1 MTTSTLPGTLT
12 LVPTPLGNLGDMTLR
27 AISTL
32 ETADVVAAE
41 DTRRTRALLSHLGIK
56 KPVVSCYRHNES
68 GREAWLLKELAAGH
82 QVALVSDAGMP
93 GVCDPGSLL
102 AAVAR
107 EAGHDVIVL
116 PGPSAV
122 LLALVYAGFPC
133 DSFTFGGYL
142 PRHRK
147 GRTAALATLAL
158 ETRTAVFFETPH
170 RLRAC
175 LADCVA
181 TLPGR
186 QLVVA
191 REMTKLHQEIFRGSA
206 TEAAAH
212 FSGDIKGEIVLVIA
226 GATPESL
233 ASEAEPLDTN
243 QAQAQ
248 YRELISRGLHPK
260 KALKEVAGS
269 FGLTRQEAYR
279 LCRTPEER
287 GDEELEATSDT
298 NSAEAADKI

>member
-1 MTTSTLPGTLT
+1 MKGFVMSTPTLPGTLT

-56 KPVVSCYRHNES
+56 KPVVSCYRHNEI

-107 EAGHDVIVL
+107 EAGYPVIVL

-147 GRTAALATLAL
+147 ARTAVFAALVPEL
-158 ETRTAVFFETPH
+158 RTAVFFETPH
-170 RLRAC
+170 RLRAS
-175 LADCVA
+175 LADCAA

-206 TEAAAH
+206 AEAAAH
-212 FSGDIKGEIVLVIA
+212 FSGEIKGEIVLVIA

-233 ASEAEPLDTN
+233 AAEAPPSDPA
-243 QAQAQ
+243 QAQAM
-248 YRELISRGLHPK
+248 YRELVAQGLHPK
-260 KALKEVAGS
+260 KALKEVGS
-269 FGLTRQEAYR
+269 NCGITRQEAYR
-279 LCRTPEER
+279 LCRTPGE
-287 GDEELEATSDT
+287 D
-298 NSAEAADKI
+298 AEKGE